1 MLPVK
6 ISLNLHGLCS
16 IVLVCLCLTVLFVLS
31 PVRQSTSLETE
42 NSASD
47 ELIQVDPG
55 KSRRGDITAGAKS
68 VFGVSASAGT
78 LLRFSI
84 DKGDLA
90 LTTIVYGPKGAK
102 LVEHVS
108 EDFEVVELSVP
119 VDVSGSYRIEIE
131 SREKADGPR
140 PYEITVDALTPIT
153 LAGRKDSEARQA
165 MAPAGA
171 LRATWK
177 AASLRQAIEQYEKAG
192 RNDLADKEQ
201 AEITVIESYLPQ
213 PATEAEIQQA
223 VSAAIAETG
232 ASSMKD
238 MGKVMKATQTA
249 LAGKN
254 ADGKLVSEIVKT
266 KLSAAG
272 GTQ

>member
-1 MLPVK
+1 MALTDKIIADLTTSMKAQDAALTSTLRMVKAAMMNRKIEKGVELDDDDMLK
-6 ISLNLHGLCS
+6 
-16 IVLVCLCLTVLFVLS
+16 
-31 PVRQSTSLETE
+31 
-42 NSASD
+42 
-47 ELIQVDPG
+47 
-55 KSRRGDITAGAKS
+55 
-68 VFGVSASAGT
+68 
-78 LLRFSI
+78 LLRS
-84 DKGDLA
+84 
-90 LTTIVYGPKGAK
+90 
-102 LVEHVS
+102 LV
-108 EDFEVVELSVP
+108 
-119 VDVSGSYRIEIE
+119 
-131 SREKADGPR
+131 KQ
-140 PYEITVDALTPIT
+140 
-153 LAGRKDSEARQA
+153 RKDSV
-165 MAPAGA
+165 
-171 LRATWK
+171 
-177 AASLRQAIEQYEKAG
+177 EQYEKAG
-192 RNDLADKEQ
+192 RKDLADKEQ